1 MSRPPDERLD
11 LSGVPCPQNTARALM
26 ALAILDEGAVLELLL
41 DDGEPVENV
50 PPALELE
57 GHTVQSRTRT
67 ATGWRLTIVR
77 GEE

>member
-26 ALAILDEGAVLELLL
+26 ALALLDEGEVLQILL
-41 DDGEPVENV
+41 DDGEPMENV

-57 GHTVQSRTRT
+57 GHSIAARERT
-67 ATGWRLTIVR
+67 ATGWRLTILR